1 MMNAGGRRAKKLGN
15 SKISTRKASL
25 KTPRLVSGLDALRS
39 ISLPNRRHIKAKRT
53 DRPAFLEKGGVE
65 RKIERIKS
73 LFNKAEGSYRERIDM
88 QIISCFEV
96 ASHLWGIRKNCADV
110 LDGEFMRQI
119 ERRPSKG
126 EALRFVL
133 SKVRTDAKEGSLY
146 YRATEP
152 LFLKGVTLP
161 ELSKAVTDAGG
172 YRALAAQHV
181 KFPRRSKQPNNEV
194 ASDASDASGDDNAK
208 DQAKD
213 DGKTDYGTRDEQ
225 QNYPVVKTFKGT
237 EVVHCKFDGNARDMT
252 RLVTGNWFGV
262 CGRVLGVVDGRPII
276 EFFGHTLLD

>member
-1 MMNAGGRRAKKLGN
+1 MNAGGRRAKVSGS
-15 SKISTRKASL
+15 SKISTRKASS

-39 ISLPNRRHIKAKRT
+39 ISLPNRRHIMEKPT
-53 DRPAFLEKGGVE
+53 DRAAFLKKGGVE

-73 LFNKAEGSYRERIDM
+73 LFDKAEGSYRQRIDK
-88 QIISCFEV
+88 QIINCFELV
-96 ASHLWGIRKNCADV
+96 DHLWSIRKNCTDV
-110 LDGEFMRQI
+110 LEGEFTSRI
-119 ERRPSKG
+119 KRRSSKS

-172 YRALAAQHV
+172 YRALATQHV
-181 KFPRRSKQPNNEV
+181 KSPRTPKQPNNEA

-208 DQAKD
+208 DQTKD
-213 DGKTDYGTRDEQ
+213 DGKTEYRTRDEQ

-237 EVVHCKFDGNARDMT
+237 EVVHCKFDGNGRDMT